1 MWFCLIFGR
10 DTHEAYHDSPV
21 CLLGSREFMGHGGQ
35 VSCFSWGVHRG
46 NGIHLNLEWA
56 WGLTDGTSF
65 TEGRFS
71 FQATVD
77 ACVEDGGGAS
87 PGFYWVV

>member
-1 MWFCLIFGR
+1 
-10 DTHEAYHDSPV
+10 
-21 CLLGSREFMGHGGQ
+21 MGHGRQ
-35 VSCFSWGVHRG
+35 ASCFSWGVHRG

-56 WGLTDGTSF
+56 WGLTDGTLF

-77 ACVEDGGGAS
+77 DVLRMEVGPALILVGGV
-87 PGFYWVV
+87 GFLELMGMTQVN

>member
-1 MWFCLIFGR
+1 MWFLF
-10 DTHEAYHDSPV
+10 DFLAETHMKPTMILQSASAAGNAWVMGAGHLAS
-21 CLLGSREFMGHGGQ
+21 LGGY
-35 VSCFSWGVHRG
+35 RG

-56 WGLTDGTSF
+56 WGLTDGTLF

-87 PGFYWVV
+87 PGF